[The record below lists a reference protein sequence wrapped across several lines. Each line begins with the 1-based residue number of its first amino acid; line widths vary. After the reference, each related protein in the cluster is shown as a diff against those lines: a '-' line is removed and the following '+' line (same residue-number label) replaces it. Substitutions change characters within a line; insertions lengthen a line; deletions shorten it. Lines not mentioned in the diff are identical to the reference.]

1 MPNLAEIGV
10 NNDIEQGVTDA
21 VYLLGKAWDVVSG
34 NPIMLAIFSCA
45 LLVAGFKVFK
55 RAKNSV
61 K

>member
-1 MPNLAEIGV
+1 MLAEIGV

>member
-1 MPNLAEIGV
+1 MLGEIGV
-10 NNDIEQGVTDA
+10 TNSIEQGVTDA
-21 VYLLGKAWDVVSG
+21 VYLLGKAWNIISE
-34 NPIMLAIFSCA
+34 NPMMLAIFSCA

>member
-1 MPNLAEIGV
+1 MLAEIGV
-10 NNDIEQGVTDA
+10 NNQIEQGVTDA